1 MNSDLEGEKAQPGL
15 QTGQA
20 SGPDVDS
27 AGQII
32 AVTAGNSSNRGA
44 EKGDGPT
51 GSAGGAGTGRRRS
64 LSEIFSKA
72 LDIYRDNLILIVP
85 SLIPVA
91 AAALGMIVLI
101 GSVGL
106 LAVFSGDE
114 FVAFSTVAVF
124 FLFLIAMFALFFL
137 AEGLTIEMIKQATSG
152 GRSDISAAWQSSKPR
167 MEPLILS
174 SLLAGIIVALGYM
187 LFVIPGLIL
196 SFAFYFVAQAVMIDG
211 RSGVQALRA
220 SYRFVE
226 ANLADALIV
235 IVVSLALGAVLPAI
249 PLIGPLASLLSLPY
263 IYALATLL
271 YMDGAGSVQEQGRD
285 ANTSQVPVQ

>member
-285 ANTSQVPVQ
+285 TNTSQVPVQ

>member
-15 QTGQA
+15 QTGQP

-152 GRSDISAAWQSSKPR
+152 GRADISAAWQSSKPR

-211 RSGVQALRA
+211 RPGVQALRA

-285 ANTSQVPVQ
+285 TNTSQVPVQ

>member
-32 AVTAGNSSNRGA
+32 AVTADNSSNSGA

-152 GRSDISAAWQSSKPR
+152 GRADISAAWQSSKPR

-285 ANTSQVPVQ
+285 TNTSQVPVQ

>member
-15 QTGQA
+15 QTGQP

-152 GRSDISAAWQSSKPR
+152 GRADISAAWQSSKPR

-285 ANTSQVPVQ
+285 TNTSQVPVQ

>member
-15 QTGQA
+15 QTGQP

-114 FVAFSTVAVF
+114 FAAFSAVAVF

-152 GRSDISAAWQSSKPR
+152 GRADISAAWQSSKPR